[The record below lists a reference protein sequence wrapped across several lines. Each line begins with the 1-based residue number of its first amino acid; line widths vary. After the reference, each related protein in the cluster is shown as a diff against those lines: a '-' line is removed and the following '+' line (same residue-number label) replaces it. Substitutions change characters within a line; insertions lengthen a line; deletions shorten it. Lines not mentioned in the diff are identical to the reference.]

1 MATPSPVTAKTALLS
16 VSDKTGLTEFAA
28 RLAGLGIT
36 LLSTGGTAKALREA
50 GLDVTDV
57 SDMTGFP
64 EIMDGRVKTLH
75 PKIHGGLLAKRDND
89 AHMSAAASHDIS
101 MIDLVVINLYPFAET
116 LRSGADFDRC
126 IENIDIGGPAMVR
139 ASAKNHAFVSIV
151 SDPDDYDAVAS
162 QLEKDGHV
170 PGEMRRKLA
179 QKAFAMTASYDR
191 MIADWLYGQGAA
203 ASQPEAEMPETL
215 SISAPRILSLRY
227 GENPHQAAG
236 IYQTEAHT
244 PSVLSATQ
252 IQGKALSYNNVNDT
266 DAALRLVAEF
276 DDPAIAII
284 KHANPCGVAVSGD
297 PLSAW
302 QNALAADPVSAFGG
316 IVACNRPLDGQLA
329 EEISSIFTEVVIAP
343 DADEAARAALARKS
357 NLRLLLTKTLP
368 DPAASEIAVKSVLGG
383 YLVQNRDNG
392 QIGESD
398 LEFVTDI
405 RPSPA
410 QIKDMLIAWKIAKH
424 VKSNAIVYVKD
435 GISAGIGAGQMSR
448 VDSCRIAAQ
457 KARDMA
463 EKHGWPAPRTN
474 GSVVASDAFF
484 PFADGLLT
492 AIEAGAKAVIQPGGS
507 MRDGEVI
514 AAANEA
520 GIAMAFTG
528 MRHFNH

>member
-1 MATPSPVTAKTALLS
+1 MASTSPVAVKTALLS
-16 VSDKTGLTEFAA
+16 VSDKSGLTEFAS

-50 GLDVTDV
+50 GLAVTDV
-57 SDMTGFP
+57 SEVTGFP

-75 PKIHGGLLAKRDND
+75 PKIHGGLLAKRDDD
-89 AHMSAAASHDIS
+89 AHQSAAATHDIS

-151 SDPDDYDAVAS
+151 SDPKDYQAVAT
-162 QLEKDGHV
+162 QLETDGHV
-170 PGEMRRKLA
+170 PADMRQELA
-179 QKAFAMTASYDR
+179 RKAFAMTASYDK
-191 MIADWLYGQGAA
+191 MIADWLLTQSPQTDAR
-203 ASQPEAEMPETL
+203 EMPETL
-215 SISAPRILSLRY
+215 NLSAPRILSLRY
-227 GENPHQAAG
+227 GENPHQRAG
-236 IYQTEAHT
+236 IYQTNTDT
-244 PSVLSATQ
+244 PSVLSAEQ

-266 DAALRLVAEF
+266 DAALRLVSEF
-276 DDPAIAII
+276 EAPAIAII
-284 KHANPCGVAVSGD
+284 KHANPCGVAVAAD
-297 PLSAW
+297 PLAAW
-302 QNALAADPVSAFGG
+302 QHALAADPVSAFGG
-316 IVACNRPLDGQLA
+316 IVACNRTLDGALA
-329 EEISSIFTEVVIAP
+329 SEISSIFTEVVIAP
-343 DADEAARAALARKS
+343 DADEAAREALAKKS

-368 DPAASEIAVKSVLGG
+368 DPTASEMAVKSVLGG
-383 YLVQNRDNG
+383 YLVQDRDNG
-392 QIGESD
+392 QISQAD
-398 LEFVTDI
+398 LQFVTHI
-405 RPSPA
+405 QPSEA

-457 KARDMA
+457 KASDMA
-463 EKHGWPAPRTN
+463 EKHGWEAPRTQ

-507 MRDGEVI
+507 MRDAEVI
-514 AAANEA
+514 AAADEA

>member
-1 MATPSPVTAKTALLS
+1 MASTSPVAVKTALLS
-16 VSDKTGLTEFAA
+16 VSDKSGLTEFAS

-50 GLDVTDV
+50 GLAVTDV
-57 SDMTGFP
+57 SEVTGFP

-75 PKIHGGLLAKRDND
+75 PKIHGGLLAKRDD
-89 AHMSAAASHDIS
+89 AAHQNAAATHDIS

-116 LRSGADFDRC
+116 LRSGSDFDRC

-151 SDPDDYDAVAS
+151 SNPKDYQAVAT
-162 QLEKDGHV
+162 QLETDGHV
-170 PGEMRRKLA
+170 PADMRQELA
-179 QKAFAMTASYDR
+179 RKAFAMTASYDQ
-191 MIADWLYGQGAA
+191 MIAEWLLTQ
-203 ASQPEAEMPETL
+203 SPQTDPLEMPATL
-215 SISAPRILSLRY
+215 SLSAPRILSLRY
-227 GENPHQAAG
+227 GENPHQRAG
-236 IYQTEAHT
+236 IYQTDADA
-244 PSVLSATQ
+244 PSVLSAEQ

-266 DAALRLVAEF
+266 DAALRLVSEF
-276 DDPAIAII
+276 DAPAIAII
-284 KHANPCGVAVSGD
+284 KHANPCGVAVAED
-297 PLSAW
+297 PVTAW
-302 QNALAADPVSAFGG
+302 HHALAADPVSAFGG
-316 IVACNRPLDGQLA
+316 IVACNRTLDGALA
-329 EEISSIFTEVVIAP
+329 SEVSSIFTEVVIAP
-343 DADEAARAALARKS
+343 DADEAARELLAKKS

-368 DPAASEIAVKSVLGG
+368 DPAASEMAVKSVLGG
-383 YLVQNRDNG
+383 YLVQDRDNG
-392 QIGESD
+392 QISQTD
-398 LEFVTDI
+398 LEFVTRI
-405 RPSPA
+405 QPSEA

-457 KARDMA
+457 KASDMA
-463 EKHGWPAPRTN
+463 EKHGWTAPRTQ

-492 AIEAGAKAVIQPGGS
+492 AIEAGAQAVIQPGGS
-507 MRDGEVI
+507 MRDAEVI
-514 AAANEA
+514 AAADEA